1 MVRVASAVE
10 NGHKS
15 VMIRTTDTVVIVL
28 AVAAVVSLDLNE
40 LWGPYGTGK
49 NHEILPAHLFA
60 TVCKKNCVKRC
71 KCVKADLPCTPLCM
85 CDGQCIRD

>member
-28 AVAAVVSLDLNE
+28 AVPAVVSLDLNE
-40 LWGPYGTGK
+40 LWESSGAGK
-49 NHEILPAHLFA
+49 DHKIVLTAHLFA
-60 TVCKKNCVKRC
+60 TDSSSV
-71 KCVKADLPCTPLCM
+71 
-85 CDGQCIRD
+85 